1 MLDTDTVNPKT
12 LGERVAEWLDNWV
25 PDNRHIIDE
34 FTQLA
39 FDAKA
44 AGYHHHGGQALYEY
58 MRFNRMIK
66 EKRGDYKLNNNNVG
80 MITRYVM
87 IANPEL
93 EGFFREKVICGV
105 SAEKAKRIF
114 ELIMRTRGE
123 LV

>member
-1 MLDTDTVNPKT
+1 
-12 LGERVAEWLDNWV
+12 
-25 PDNRHIIDE
+25 
-34 FTQLA
+34 
-39 FDAKA
+39 
-44 AGYHHHGGQALYEY
+44 